1 MFNFFCTFRT
11 SLFRIILIVIR
22 HLLLCLPKDL
32 RVFHL
37 HIQNQN
43 TASLIFNMRAVS
55 HVRNKTVK
63 YIALA
68 GDLLSAN
75 CNVPM

>member
-1 MFNFFCTFRT
+1 M
-11 SLFRIILIVIR
+11 S
-22 HLLLCLPKDL
+22 PKISIS
-32 RVFHL
+32 FTYS
-37 HIQNQN
+37 NQN

-68 GDLLSAN
+68 GGLLSAN